1 MYEMLQVAQHTTT
14 GTCATNGRNEGC
26 VYGSYC
32 TEGCWITAMQVSRTR
47 RCDLG
52 KELSI
57 HMVGVLVSWD
67 VVGTTVEY
75 PAYKKCHMERKHL

>member
-1 MYEMLQVAQHTTT
+1 
-14 GTCATNGRNEGC
+14 
-26 VYGSYC
+26 
-32 TEGCWITAMQVSRTR
+32 MQVSRTR